1 MMRHI
6 YFIRHGQTD
15 SNQKNILMGGRADSP
30 LTAEGQNQAQV
41 LARGLQNIA
50 FDRVYVSS
58 NTRAQETAQIIFGHR
73 QIPMISS
80 DLIKE
85 QDFGLMTGKSLSDIP
100 PAIDQQFKE
109 DPYHFAHTEGES
121 LADLKDRV
129 GLFLQKE
136 IESSPFA
143 QIAIVTHENVIKTAI
158 GYMKSLDKEII
169 AFKFNYCSVNHYLLD
184 QSSQYHAVSINYTY

>member
-1 MMRHI
+1 MMRHL

-30 LTAEGQNQAQV
+30 LTAVGQAQAQV
-41 LARGLQNIA
+41 LGSALQDIA

-58 NTRAQETAQIIFGHR
+58 NTRAQDTAKIVFQGRSLPIIT
-73 QIPMISS
+73 S

-85 QDFGLMTGKSLSDIP
+85 QDFGLMTGKNISEIP
-100 PAIDQQFKE
+100 AEVDQQFKE
-109 DPYHFAHTEGES
+109 DPYHFAHAEGES

-129 GLFLQKE
+129 GKFLQIE
-136 IESSPFA
+136 IEANPFA
-143 QIAIVTHENVIKTAI
+143 QIAIVTHENVIKAAI
-158 GYMKSLDKEII
+158 GYMKQLDKEIT

-184 QSSQYHAVSINYTY
+184 QSSQYHAIAINYNY